1 MQLHLRAPQAVQGE
15 LFPAGD
21 TQNVTR
27 GYRGTVASKV
37 AGITYR
43 QLDYWARKQI
53 VEPSITPSH
62 GSGSRRLYSF
72 KDVVILAV
80 SKKLLDA
87 GINLQNVTTAIGF
100 LTQRTIEQLEGIT
113 IMCDGQEVHECT
125 TSEQMIELLQSGK
138 AIFGVSVGSLWRQIK
153 DALGHEEYV
162 CRPVR
167 MVSDRLMTS
176 RPCGCGKNLKRSV
189 RSGPPVAD
197 RNCRESCKT
206 ACLGWHP
213 RRSKINGII
222 IRGVT
227 HARYSA
233 GLALDHRRRH
243 CSEHM
248 FDLFDS
254 RWLFFA

>member
-1 MQLHLRAPQAVQGE
+1 MSDAESTMQLHLRAPQAVQGE
-15 LFPAGD
+15 LFPATD

-100 LTQRTIEQLEGIT
+100 LAQRTP

-162 CRPVR
+162 DLTKLQTSTDGKRPIDDIAAMRMRKKLEAQRKVR
-167 MVSDRLMTS
+167 AA
-176 RPCGCGKNLKRSV
+176 
-189 RSGPPVAD
+189 SG
-197 RNCRESCKT
+197 R
-206 ACLGWHP
+206 
-213 RRSKINGII
+213 
-222 IRGVT
+222 
-227 HARYSA
+227 
-233 GLALDHRRRH
+233 
-243 CSEHM
+243 
-248 FDLFDS
+248 
-254 RWLFFA
+254 

>member
-1 MQLHLRAPQAVQGE
+1 MSDAESTMQLHLRAPQAVQGE
-15 LFPAGD
+15 LFPAAD

-162 CRPVR
+162 DLTKLQTSTDGKRPIDDIAAMRMRKKLEAQRKVR
-167 MVSDRLMTS
+167 AA
-176 RPCGCGKNLKRSV
+176 
-189 RSGPPVAD
+189 SG
-197 RNCRESCKT
+197 R
-206 ACLGWHP
+206 
-213 RRSKINGII
+213 
-222 IRGVT
+222 
-227 HARYSA
+227 
-233 GLALDHRRRH
+233 
-243 CSEHM
+243 
-248 FDLFDS
+248 
-254 RWLFFA
+254 

>member
-1 MQLHLRAPQAVQGE
+1 MSDAESTMQLHLRAPQAVQGE
-15 LFPAGD
+15 LFPATD

-125 TSEQMIELLQSGK
+125 TSEQMIELL
-138 AIFGVSVGSLWRQIK
+138 
-153 DALGHEEYV
+153 
-162 CRPVR
+162 
-167 MVSDRLMTS
+167 
-176 RPCGCGKNLKRSV
+176 
-189 RSGPPVAD
+189 
-197 RNCRESCKT
+197 
-206 ACLGWHP
+206 
-213 RRSKINGII
+213 
-222 IRGVT
+222 
-227 HARYSA
+227 
-233 GLALDHRRRH
+233 
-243 CSEHM
+243 
-248 FDLFDS
+248 
-254 RWLFFA
+254 

>member
-43 QLDYWARKQI
+43 QLDDWARKQI
-53 VEPSITPSH
+53 VEP
-62 GSGSRRLYSF
+62 
-72 KDVVILAV
+72 
-80 SKKLLDA
+80 
-87 GINLQNVTTAIGF
+87 
-100 LTQRTIEQLEGIT
+100 TIEQLEGIT

-162 CRPVR
+162 DLTKLQTSTDGKRPIDDIAAMRMRKKLEAQRKVR
-167 MVSDRLMTS
+167 AA
-176 RPCGCGKNLKRSV
+176 
-189 RSGPPVAD
+189 SG
-197 RNCRESCKT
+197 R
-206 ACLGWHP
+206 
-213 RRSKINGII
+213 
-222 IRGVT
+222 
-227 HARYSA
+227 
-233 GLALDHRRRH
+233 
-243 CSEHM
+243 
-248 FDLFDS
+248 
-254 RWLFFA
+254 